1 MKLPCYKSVTSF
13 SQLRVSALA
22 ALTSC
27 HYIVQAREKIFN
39 VLAKAINSSS
49 PEVMKAGKKN
59 MQKFIAGGA
68 LESVKDLVSVNIRP
82 LLQMLGNYRSLNM
95 SVLQVI
101 MDLKRGFLTFNSS
114 RSDAGRIKNLNF
126 YFDTSFV
133 VSQKV
138 LWGPLWRPLR
148 TFWETPQRSVKIKI

>member
-114 RSDAGRIKNLNF
+114 HSDAGRIKNLNF

-138 LWGPLWRPLR
+138 L
-148 TFWETPQRSVKIKI
+148 

>member
-13 SQLRVSALA
+13 AQLRVSALA

-101 MDLKRGFLTFNSS
+101 MDLKEITLCKEKGNLFL
-114 RSDAGRIKNLNF
+114 KL
-126 YFDTSFV
+126 
-133 VSQKV
+133 
-138 LWGPLWRPLR
+138 
-148 TFWETPQRSVKIKI
+148 